1 MTLFV
6 STRGGNHIPLNEA
19 LFAGLAPD
27 GGLYVPT
34 NLTPLPADPPRLTDL
49 AATAHWVSPS
59 LFGGTDADL
68 IGRVATAA
76 LTFPAPLVEVEP
88 GIFVLELFHGPTHAF
103 KDIAARF
110 MARLMAELDTQDA
123 LRTI

>member
-6 STRGGNHIPLNEA
+6 STRGGNRISLTEA

-34 NLTPLPADPPRLTDL
+34 NLTPLPPDPPRLDSI
-49 AATAHWVSPS
+49 AATAHWASPS

-68 IGRVATAA
+68 IDRVATAA
-76 LTFPAPLVEVEP
+76 LTFPALTQKKPLFPATVYRKP
-88 GIFVLELFHGPTHAF
+88 QAPFWKSSAF
-103 KDIAARF
+103 
-110 MARLMAELDTQDA
+110 
-123 LRTI
+123 